1 VSLKSAIRN
10 PQSAILKSVVFL
22 ASLGPLGWLVWAAFT
37 GNLSANP
44 LSDLTNETG
53 VWTLRFLCI
62 TLAITPLRRITG
74 WNSLIRFR
82 RMTGLFAFFYGILH
96 FLIYVIVDRFA
107 GLDFPDGI
115 VAWSTVRNLAASV
128 GEDVYKRP
136 FITVG
141 FTALMLMVPLA
152 ATSTSGMIRRL
163 GGRRWNRL
171 HRLVY
176 VSAAAGVVHYWW
188 LVKAD
193 VSRPRIYAL
202 VVGLLLA
209 FRLWWWA
216 RKRVLSPVRTP
227 ALSRN

>member
-1 VSLKSAIRN
+1 V
-10 PQSAILKSVVFL
+10 QSAILKLLVFL
-22 ASLGPLGWLVWAAFT
+22 ASLGPLAWLVWAALT

-62 TLAITPLRRITG
+62 TLAVTPLRRITG
-74 WNSLIRFR
+74 WNRVIRYR
-82 RMTGLFAFFYGILH
+82 RMMGLFAFFYGTLH
-96 FLIYVIVDRFA
+96 FLVYAIVDRFA
-107 GLDFPDGI
+107 GLDLSAGI
-115 VAWSTVRNLAASV
+115 VAWSTARELARSV
-128 GEDVYKRP
+128 GEDIYKRP

-152 ATSTSGMIRRL
+152 ATSTAAMIRRL

-193 VSRPRIYAL
+193 IRRPAAYAA
-202 VVGLLLA
+202 VVALLLL
-209 FRLWWWA
+209 FRVWWSW
-216 RKRVLSPVRTP
+216 RRVAAPVRSSEVTLQR
-227 ALSRN
+227 ARNLS